1 MKTFKDLIFK
11 EHYLSKSAKD
21 FPSPLKEQCLN
32 AKQAVMDFP
41 NGYGISVL
49 LGECFYSNGV
59 DTYEIGVIKDGAL
72 CYNTDIT
79 NDVIGYLSED
89 EVSKVMKKIQ
99 EL

>member
-72 CYNTDIT
+72 CY
-79 NDVIGYLSED
+79 DVIGYLSED